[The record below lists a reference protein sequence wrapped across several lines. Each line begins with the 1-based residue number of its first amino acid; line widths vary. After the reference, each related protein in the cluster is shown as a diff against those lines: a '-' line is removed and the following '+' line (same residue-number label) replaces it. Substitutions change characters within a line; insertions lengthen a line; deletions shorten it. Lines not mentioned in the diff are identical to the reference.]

1 MTSLPAMHAYK
12 NPTATAG
19 VGIGRKPDASRS
31 HLRQR
36 RLAEKPS
43 ILDHLAQPLG
53 VLGRDEVDIRFTD
66 AHVQTIEANSVTL
79 LGELVIIT
87 GKHGVFIEPVDGPEG
102 ETYALTGMHRIE
114 NDCLLLF
121 RHAYGSVTC
130 QLAMNDLGA
139 DAHIGFLK
147 HKDFAEMRTF
157 SFSGPRGAM
166 RYEKAGFET
175 ALSYRATELNEL
187 QGIVWRGGLLR
198 IERIRL
204 SP

>member
-12 NPTATAG
+12 SQPTVAG
-19 VGIGRKPDASRS
+19 NGRKPDASRS

-53 VLGRDEVDIRFTD
+53 MLGREEVDIRFTD
-66 AHVQTIEANSVTL
+66 AHVQAIEANSVTL
-79 LGELVIIT
+79 LGELVIVT
-87 GKHGVFIEPVDGPEG
+87 GKHGVFIEPVDGPHG
-102 ETYALTGMHRIE
+102 EIYALTGMHRVE

-121 RHAYGSVTC
+121 RHAYGSITC

-147 HKDFAEMRTF
+147 HRDFAEMRTF
-157 SFSGPRGAM
+157 SFNGPRGAM

-175 ALSYRATELNEL
+175 VLSYRATELNEL

-198 IERIRL
+198 IERIKL
-204 SP
+204 TP